1 MEEGRSLRLDEGLI
15 KGRKDEERKLGNA
28 EGGRPAADGGALR
41 LRLEAKARDEA
52 RRTMEAKPMEDG
64 RRARLIGIRHI
75 EMLIGLLYI

>member
-15 KGRKDEERKLGNA
+15 KGRKDEE
-28 EGGRPAADGGALR
+28 
-41 LRLEAKARDEA
+41 
-52 RRTMEAKPMEDG
+52 TMEAKPMEDG